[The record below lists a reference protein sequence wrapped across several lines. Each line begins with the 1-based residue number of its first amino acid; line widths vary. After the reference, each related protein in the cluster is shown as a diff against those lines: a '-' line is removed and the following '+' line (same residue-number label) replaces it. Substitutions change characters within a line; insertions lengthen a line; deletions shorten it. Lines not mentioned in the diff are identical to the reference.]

1 MSLINQMLTD
11 LDKRNA
17 TAGGVQ
23 PTSSN
28 MRNVMSER
36 STSSRLPLLIVAL
49 AVAIIAGVLIWKYF
63 PDSGSK
69 PVIPAAQV
77 AIAPAPPA
85 AIELAPVTEKAE
97 PAPAAQG
104 AIAPAPP
111 TAIELAPVTEKAE
124 PAPAPK
130 AVIAV
135 APSAA
140 VKPAPET
147 GQGVHKAAP
156 AKPARATGEKRLAQ
170 RIVTASDEPQA
181 LSEES
186 IPVVG
191 KQVRKSGSA
200 GKALKIVNPQQR
212 SDNAYRHAVAEMSRG
227 RTAEAQE
234 FLRQALL
241 DNPLN
246 HNARQLLAGLLI
258 EGSRQG
264 EALTLMQD
272 GLQLVPGET
281 QFTIML
287 ARLQA
292 EAGDRQA
299 ALATLQDG
307 LSKADNNPEFHGLFA
322 TLLQREE
329 RHGEAVAHYMTALQ
343 SDPTMAT
350 WLVGLGISLQAMGKL
365 ADATEA
371 YARALQTETLAPELA
386 QFVEQRLKQIK

>member
-1 MSLINQMLTD
+1 MSLINQMLKD
-11 LDKRNA
+11 LEKRNA

-28 MRNVMSER
+28 MRNAMSER
-36 STSSRLPLLIVAL
+36 STSSRLPLLMVAL
-49 AVAIIAGVLIWKYF
+49 AVAIIAGVLIWKNL

-69 PVIPAAQV
+69 PVT
-77 AIAPAPPA
+77 PAP
-85 AIELAPVTEKAE
+85 
-97 PAPAAQG
+97 QG
-104 AIAPAPP
+104 AIASAPP

-124 PAPAPK
+124 PAPAPQGALASAPPAAIEPAPVTEKAQPAPAPK
-130 AVIAV
+130 AVIA
-135 APSAA
+135 
-140 VKPAPET
+140 
-147 GQGVHKAAP
+147 AAP
-156 AKPARATGEKRLAQ
+156 AKPARATGEKRLVK
-170 RIVTASDEPQA
+170 RIVTASDDTQA

-186 IPVVG
+186 IPVVR
-191 KQVRKSGSA
+191 KQERKSGSS
-200 GKALKIVNPQQR
+200 GKVLKIVNSQQR
-212 SDNAYRHAVAEMSRG
+212 SDNAYRDAVAQMSQG
-227 RTAEAQE
+227 RTTEAQE

-292 EAGDRQA
+292 EAGDRQT

-307 LSKADNNPEFHGLFA
+307 LSQDDNNPEFHVLFA
-322 TLLQREE
+322 TLLQREG
-329 RHGEAVAHYMTALQ
+329 RHEEAVAHYMTALK
-343 SDPTMAT
+343 SDPAMAT
-350 WLVGLGISLQAMGKL
+350 WLVGLGISLQATDRL

-371 YARALQTETLAPELA
+371 YTRAQQTETLQPELA

>member
-1 MSLINQMLTD
+1 MSLINKMLSD
-11 LDKRNA
+11 IDKRNA

-36 STSSRLPLLIVAL
+36 STSSRLPLLMV
-49 AVAIIAGVLIWKYF
+49 AVAIIAGVLIWKNF
-63 PDSGSK
+63 SDSGSK
-69 PVIPAAQV
+69 PVPPAPQV

-85 AIELAPVTEKAE
+85 AVE
-97 PAPAAQG
+97 P
-104 AIAPAPP
+104 
-111 TAIELAPVTEKAE
+111 APVTEKAE

-130 AVIAV
+130 AVFALAPSAPVKPAPVTAKAEPMPAPKVVIAV
-135 APSAA
+135 APPAA

-156 AKPARATGEKRLAQ
+156 AEPARATGEKRSVQ
-170 RIVTASDEPQA
+170 RIVTASDDTQA

-186 IPVVG
+186 IPAVR
-191 KQVRKSGSA
+191 KQEHKSGSS

-212 SDNAYRHAVAEMSRG
+212 SDNAYRHAIAKMSQG
-227 RTAEAQE
+227 RTTEAQE
-234 FLRQALL
+234 SLRQALL

-281 QFTIML
+281 QFTIMS

-299 ALATLQDG
+299 ALATLKDG
-307 LSKADNNPEFHGLFA
+307 LSKADNNPEFHVLFA

-329 RHGEAVAHYMTALQ
+329 RHEEAVAHYLTALK

-350 WLVGLGISLQAMGKL
+350 WLVGLGISLQAMDKL
-365 ADATEA
+365 VDATEA
-371 YARALQTETLAPELA
+371 YARAQQTETLQPELA